1 MKRSK
6 SGAQKRKE
14 AATARDAVAKLPKM
28 TDFFKITEQSR
39 PGTSTERDEEN
50 YGVVVRASASQSVDL
65 GFIPLVESYQ
75 KTLKN
80 GIYSFPAWRS
90 AFMGGCGEQADK
102 FACCVLGQGT

>member
-50 YGVVVRASASQSVDL
+50 IVYKKKKTMTISIKVIVN
-65 GFIPLVESYQ
+65 FQ
-75 KTLKN
+75 K
-80 GIYSFPAWRS
+80 
-90 AFMGGCGEQADK
+90 M
-102 FACCVLGQGT
+102 

>member
-1 MKRSK
+1 MKCSK

-50 YGVVVRASASQSVDL
+50 YSVQEKEDTMTISIKVIVN
-65 GFIPLVESYQ
+65 FQ
-75 KTLKN
+75 K
-80 GIYSFPAWRS
+80 
-90 AFMGGCGEQADK
+90 M
-102 FACCVLGQGT
+102 